1 MGSRTP
7 KGTRQIFPP
16 RLYVVRDSVGNTK
29 NLIVV
34 PTNIMKGLATALHIK
49 FRCPSRKELENI
61 MSRYWFSTSL
71 AKTVQDV
78 WEKCDTCQSLKAAP
92 QEIFEQSTSKSGP
105 VGTQWAADIIKSDR
119 QLIFMAREKLSNFTV
134 TEFISNKN
142 ADSIQQAIIG
152 QLPRVSREDP
162 ERIRVD
168 SVFETCVCSLSVC
181 KQIFSFSLFQP
192 SLFIQYSTEE
202 CSTVQVFIWCL
213 DTIA

>member
-1 MGSRTP
+1 MVLQNLRNFIPSSNRASSLNN
-7 KGTRQIFPP
+7 KGLVI
-16 RLYVVRDSVGNTK
+16 YVVRDSVGNTK

-92 QEIFEQSTSKSGP
+92 REIFEQSTSKSGP

-119 QLIFMAREKLSNFTV
+119 QLIFIAREKLSNFTV
-134 TEFISNKN
+134 TEFISNEN
-142 ADSIQQAIIG
+142 AESIRQAII
-152 QLPRVSREDP
+152 
-162 ERIRVD
+162 
-168 SVFETCVCSLSVC
+168 LST
-181 KQIFSFSLFQP
+181 IELIP
-192 SLFIQYSTEE
+192 AGD
-202 CSTVQVFIWCL
+202 L
-213 DTIA
+213 DI